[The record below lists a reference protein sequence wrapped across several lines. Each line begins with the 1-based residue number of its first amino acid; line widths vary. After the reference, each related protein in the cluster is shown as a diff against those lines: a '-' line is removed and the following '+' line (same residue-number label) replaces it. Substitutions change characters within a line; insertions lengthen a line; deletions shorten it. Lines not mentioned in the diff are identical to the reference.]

1 MTSSFEAFAQIGGGP
16 EVARLVDV
24 RGDGGVHRTGDM
36 ARDGIHRLDLAG
48 EAFGGA
54 DIQEDSLGGELAG
67 AVRFEHSEVAGRRRE
82 GAAAV
87 RGTSVVTFPP
97 PACHAA
103 SPPSST
109 RTSVSPKYRKIHQAR
124 AAA

>member
-1 MTSSFEAFAQIGGGP
+1 
-16 EVARLVDV
+16 
-24 RGDGGVHRTGDM
+24 M

-124 AAA
+124 AAAMQFPDGDQRAHDAAPPNGSTSGDRVARPRAAPG